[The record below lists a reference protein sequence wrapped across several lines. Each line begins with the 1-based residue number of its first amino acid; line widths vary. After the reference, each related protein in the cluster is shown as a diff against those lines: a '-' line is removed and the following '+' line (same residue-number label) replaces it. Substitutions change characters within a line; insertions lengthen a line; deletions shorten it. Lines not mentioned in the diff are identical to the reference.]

1 MNNKK
6 VGIITVHRNV
16 NYGANLQAFAS
27 CKFINNAGYNA
38 EIIDYYPKEIDKDNY
53 LFSWLK
59 HSYDGGK
66 SKSLLHNIKLIAAL
80 TLSASEKNKRLK
92 GFYSFRKKHCT
103 LSQKYINFEDIANGE
118 YTDVVCGSDQ
128 IWNPSITCGI
138 KLLYFGDILGVNNKI
153 SYAASLGREKYNE
166 KDEQKAAELIKKLD
180 YVSVREEKSIE
191 YIKNISGKDVVG
203 VCDPVFLLEKEEYE
217 QIAKAIK
224 VKKPYLLLYSVVNNS
239 EMLSA
244 AKEYADNKGLTLVEI
259 CQNKNRSKKHIQLSD
274 ISPEEFLGAIKDA
287 EIVITNSFHGTA
299 FSIIF
304 NKNFYVFDNKARG
317 SRITNILNKAGLEN
331 RIVEEKIEEHSQI
344 DYQKVNEN
352 LKDYIEP
359 SKQFLLSALSAQKK
373 PITENCVG
381 CGACKA
387 VCKFD
392 AVTITKDYGGF
403 IKAYI
408 NTDKCVNCG
417 MCTKACPVI
426 NTPQK
431 LSPEN
436 VFAFKAEDNIRKNS
450 TSGGVASAL
459 TEKIINNGGTVYGA
473 SLDNNFNLKHIRI
486 NRVEDIALIQ
496 GTKYI
501 QSDMTGVFDNLKN
514 DLESGKPVLFT
525 GTPCQVASVKNFVLS
540 KKLDTQNLYLCDII
554 CHGVPSPK
562 VFKDYIEWLGGT
574 EKSKITKYY
583 FRNKNFS
590 WRGDSSSA
598 ETDTAEIKRNKNISA
613 FMNLYYSNNITCD
626 ACFNCKFTSQDRVSD
641 LTISDFWGIEKDNPD
656 FEDKLGVSMVL
667 VNSQKGKELF
677 ASLNGKF
684 VEANIE
690 NAKQPQLKTP
700 VKKPDGYD
708 DFWSIYKENGIDYTV
723 KKYAIPKTTLKT
735 IAYNLI
741 KGK

>member
-1 MNNKK
+1 MMEKK
-6 VGIITVHRNV
+6 IGIITVHRNV

-59 HSYDGGK
+59 LSYNGGK
-66 SKSLLHNIKLIAAL
+66 SKSLPHNIKLMTAL
-80 TLSASEKNKRLK
+80 TLSAPEKNKRLK
-92 GFYSFRKKHCT
+92 GFYSFRKKHCR
-103 LSQKYINFEDIANGE
+103 LSPKYTSFEDIANGG

-138 KLLYFGDILGVNNKI
+138 KSLYFGDILGVNNRI

-166 KDEQKAAELIKKLD
+166 KDKQKAVELIKKLD

-191 YIKNISGKDVVG
+191 YIKKISGKDVVG

-217 QIAKAIK
+217 KIAKPIK
-224 VKKPYLLLYSVVNNS
+224 LKQPYLLLYSVVNNP
-239 EMLSA
+239 EMLSVA
-244 AKEYADNKGLTLVEI
+244 EDYADRNGLILVEI
-259 CQNKNRSKKHIQLSD
+259 CQNKNYRKKHIQFSAL
-274 ISPEEFLGAIKDA
+274 SPEEFLGAINDA
-287 EIVITNSFHGTA
+287 QAVITNSFHGTA
-299 FSIIF
+299 FSIVF
-304 NKNFYVFDNKARG
+304 NKNFCVFDNKARG

-331 RIVEEKIEEHSQI
+331 RIVEEKIDEISPI
-344 DYQKVNEN
+344 DYEKVNAN
-352 LKDYIEP
+352 LNDYIEP
-359 SKQFLLSALSAQKK
+359 SKQFLLSALSAGKRA
-373 PITENCVG
+373 ITDDCVG

-392 AVTITKDYGGF
+392 AVSITKNYGGF
-403 IKAYI
+403 VKCYI
-408 NTDKCVNCG
+408 DTNKCINCG

-431 LSPEN
+431 INPEK
-436 VFAFKAEDNIRKNS
+436 VFAFKAEDHIRKNA

-459 TEKIINNGGTVYGA
+459 AEKVINNGGAVYGA
-473 SLDNNFNLKHIRI
+473 LLDDNFNLKHIRI

-501 QSDMTGVFDNLKN
+501 QSDMTGIFDNLKN
-514 DLESGKPVLFT
+514 DLLSGIPVLFT
-525 GTPCQVASVKNFVLS
+525 GTPCQVASVKNFASS
-540 KKLDTQNLYLCDII
+540 KKLDVQNLYLCDII

-562 VFKDYIEWLGGT
+562 VFKDYIEWLGST
-574 EKSKITKYY
+574 EKRKITKYY
-583 FRNKNFS
+583 FRNKSFS

-598 ETDTAEIKRNKNISA
+598 QTDKVEIKRNKNVSA

-626 ACFNCKFTSQDRVSD
+626 ACFDCKFTSQDRVSD
-641 LTISDFWGIEKDNPD
+641 LTISDFWGIEKDNPE
-656 FEDKLGVSMVL
+656 FEDELGVSMVL

-677 ASLNGKF
+677 EKLQGKS

-690 NAKQPQLKTP
+690 NSKQPQLKHP
-700 VKKPDGYD
+700 VEKPKSYD
-708 DFWSIYKENGIDYTV
+708 AFWTTYKENGIDCML
-723 KKYAIPKTTLKT
+723 KKYAIPKTTLKA
-735 IAYNLI
+735 IVYNII